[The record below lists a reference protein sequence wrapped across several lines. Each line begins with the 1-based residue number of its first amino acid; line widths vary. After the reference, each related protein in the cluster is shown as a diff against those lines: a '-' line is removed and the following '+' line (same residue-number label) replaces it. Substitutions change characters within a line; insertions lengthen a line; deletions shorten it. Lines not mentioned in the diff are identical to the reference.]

1 MVILVFPKL
10 NAGGFNILWRYFAW
24 ANQTIAVFA
33 FAMITVYMMR
43 HKQPFIM
50 ALVPG
55 MFYMFV
61 ISSFILNAA
70 IGFNLPWAASY
81 TIAGVLT
88 AAYGAV
94 IVRCGIAKRKE
105 PVK

>member
-1 MVILVFPKL
+1 M
-10 NAGGFNILWRYFAW
+10 LWRYFAW

-33 FAMITVYMMR
+33 FAMIAIYMMR
-43 HKQPFIM
+43 HKLPYGM

-70 IGFNLPWAASY
+70 IGFNLSWTASY
-81 TIAGVLT
+81 VAGGVLT
-88 AAYGAV
+88 VLYAV
-94 IVRCGIAKRKE
+94 AVVLYERKKG
-105 PVK
+105 VKK